1 MAWGA
6 RWVGPHDR
14 AIAQM
19 AVPALGTLAADP
31 LVSLV
36 DTAIVA
42 RLGTAELGALGV
54 NAGVFGFAFV
64 VFNFLAYGTTPL
76 VATAVAQGKRLE
88 AGRLVVS
95 SLVLGLGIG
104 IVGAA
109 ILFGAARP
117 IAGLM
122 GADAELMG
130 PTLDYLK
137 IRALAAPAVLAITAG
152 NGALRGYSD
161 TRTPL
166 VLTLGLSA
174 VNLIGDLVFV
184 LGFGWGIAGAAWATV
199 LAQYLGAAGFLVAL
213 LGARRRVLGLELEW
227 PRWVSMRRLLG
238 VGSVMSI
245 RTFALVGTL
254 TIGTSMATRMGPVTI
269 AAHQIATQLW
279 LLFALFIDALALS
292 GQILV
297 ADHLGRHRPDLA
309 RAVGQRLLVMGGGCG
324 VVFAAAVFL
333 GAPFWPW
340 FFDLEPEVTF
350 ALGTV
355 LPIVALMQ
363 PLNAAVFVGDGVFM
377 GARAFGWLAAVMVF
391 TAVFTGTAFAVTW
404 AFDYGLVGLWGSM
417 VVLTM
422 SRAFGL
428 GVRWWGPRTILT
440 VSREPGPAR

>member
-1 MAWGA
+1 MAL
-6 RWVGPHDR
+6 
-14 AIAQM
+14 
-19 AVPALGTLAADP
+19 PALATLAADP

-76 VATAVAQGKRLE
+76 VATAVAQGKRRD

-95 SLVLGLGIG
+95 SLALGLCIG
-104 IVGAA
+104 LIGSVVLVGAA
-109 ILFGAARP
+109 TP
-117 IAGLM
+117 IATLM
-122 GADAELMG
+122 GADAELIG
-130 PTLDYLK
+130 PTVEYLR

-152 NGALRGYSD
+152 NGAFRGYSD

-166 VLTLGLSA
+166 WLTLGLSL
-174 VNLIGDLVFV
+174 VNLIGDIVLV

-199 LAQYLGAAGFLVAL
+199 FAQYLGAAGFLVAL
-213 LGARRRVLGLELEW
+213 LGHRRHALGLVLEW
-227 PRWVSMRRLLG
+227 PQWVSMRRLIG

-254 TIGTSMATRMGPVTI
+254 TFGTSLATRMGPVTI

-297 ADHLGRHRPDLA
+297 ADHMGRHRPDLA
-309 RAVGQRLLVMGGGCG
+309 RAVSSRLLVFGSLFGVIFAG
-324 VVFAAAVFL
+324 VVLV
-333 GAPFWPW
+333 GGPFWPW
-340 FFDLEPEVTF
+340 FFDLEPDVTL
-350 ALGTV
+350 ALGSV
-355 LPIVALMQ
+355 LWIVALMQ

-377 GARAFGWLAAVMVF
+377 GARAFGWLAGVMVF
-391 TAVFTGTAFAVTW
+391 TAVCTGTAFAVTW
-404 AFDYGLVGLWGSM
+404 VGEYGLVGLWWSM
-417 VVLTM
+417 VVMILA
-422 SRAFGL
+422 RALGL
-428 GVRWWGPRTILT
+428 GARWWGPWAILT
-440 VSREPGPAR
+440 DSPPRDSAG

>member
-1 MAWGA
+1 MMWAS

-19 AVPALGTLAADP
+19 ALPALATLAADP

-42 RLGTAELGALGV
+42 RIGTAELGALGV

-76 VATAVAQGKRLE
+76 VATAVAQGKRRD

-95 SLVLGLGIG
+95 SLALGLCIG
-104 IVGAA
+104 VVGAV
-109 ILFGAARP
+109 ILFCAAEP
-117 IAGLM
+117 IARLM
-122 GADAELMG
+122 GADSELIG
-130 PTLDYLK
+130 PTVEYLR

-152 NGALRGYSD
+152 NGAFRGYSD

-166 VLTLGLSA
+166 RLTLGLSLI
-174 VNLIGDLVFV
+174 NLMGDIVLVF
-184 LGFGWGIAGAAWATV
+184 GFGWGISGAAWATV
-199 LAQYLGAAGFLVAL
+199 FAQYLGAGGFLVAL
-213 LGARRRVLGLELEW
+213 LGARRRALGLVLEW
-227 PRWVSMRRLLG
+227 PHWASMRRLLG
-238 VGSVMSI
+238 VGSVMSV

-254 TIGTSMATRMGPVTI
+254 TVGTSMATRMGPVTI

-297 ADHLGRHRPDLA
+297 ADHVGRHRSDLA
-309 RAVGQRLLVMGGGCG
+309 REVSSRLLFFGVLFGVLFGA
-324 VVFAAAVFL
+324 VVFA
-333 GAPFWPW
+333 GSPFWPW
-340 FFDLEPEVTF
+340 LFDLEPEVTL

-355 LPIVALMQ
+355 LPVVALMQ

-377 GARAFGWLAAVMVF
+377 GARAFGWLATVMVF
-391 TAVFTGTAFAVTW
+391 TAMCTAMAFVVTW
-404 AFDYGLVGLWGSM
+404 IGEYGLVGLWWSM
-417 VVLTM
+417 VVM
-422 SRAFGL
+422 IVARALGL
-428 GVRWWGPRTILT
+428 GARWWGPWAILT
-440 VSREPGPAR
+440 ESNDSAG